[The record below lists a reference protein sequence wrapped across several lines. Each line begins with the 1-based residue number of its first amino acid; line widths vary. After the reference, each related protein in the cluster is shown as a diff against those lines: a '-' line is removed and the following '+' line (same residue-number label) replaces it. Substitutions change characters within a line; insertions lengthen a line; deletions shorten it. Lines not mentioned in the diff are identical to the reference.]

1 MSEPLTQVEENGE
14 PQKKEYARD
23 IDFLMDIPIKV
34 VVELGKATVELGELL
49 RMGMGSV
56 LELEK
61 PSDEPLDVHI
71 NGKLIGR
78 GEVVVINNR
87 FGIKLTEVAPTSER
101 VELLK

>member
-1 MSEPLTQVEENGE
+1 MSDTLTQGEGNGE
-14 PQKKEYARD
+14 QQKKEYARD
-23 IDFLMDIPIKV
+23 IDFLMDIPVKV
-34 VVELGKATVELGELL
+34 VVELGKANVELGELL

-61 PSDEPLDVHI
+61 PCDEPLDVHI

-78 GEVVVINNR
+78 GEVVVTNNR

-101 VELLK
+101 VEILK

>member
-1 MSEPLTQVEENGE
+1 MSDTLTQVEENGE
-14 PQKKEYARD
+14 PQKKEYSRD
-23 IDFLMDIPIKV
+23 IDFLMDIPVKV
-34 VVELGKATVELGELL
+34 VVELGKANVELGEIL

-87 FGIKLTEVAPTSER
+87 FGIKLTEVAPASER
-101 VELLK
+101 VEMLK

>member
-1 MSEPLTQVEENGE
+1 MSDTLPQVEESGE

-23 IDFLMDIPIKV
+23 IDFLMDIPVKV
-34 VVELGKATVELGELL
+34 VVELGKASVELGELL

-78 GEVVVINNR
+78 GEVIVINNR
-87 FGIKLTEVAPTSER
+87 FGIKLTEVAPASER
-101 VELLK
+101 VEILK